1 MRKGKSMV
9 IKKEKDASS
18 ALGEETFKRMI
29 VWIDVKIDTC
39 HRMKKIQVFFI
50 DQVKHLLII
59 FSSFPPSTIYRRI
72 PNHFSFSRVHW
83 IFPNYHYLY
92 NYAIIS
98 FFYFHEFC
106 AFGVKSIFVVPVFF
120 LLSTNLRISCTIKCF
135 KTVFTVHFKVEQMGF
150 HLYHNLLNF
159 KT

>member
-1 MRKGKSMV
+1 MQLSSQEKCILNMRKGKSMV

-83 IFPNYHYLY
+83 IYFR
-92 NYAIIS
+92 IIITYIITQLFLFFTFMNFVPFELNLFLSYQS
-98 FFYFHEFC
+98 FFAKHEF
-106 AFGVKSIFVVPVFF
+106 AYIV
-120 LLSTNLRISCTIKCF
+120 
-135 KTVFTVHFKVEQMGF
+135 
-150 HLYHNLLNF
+150 YY
-159 KT
+159 

>member
-1 MRKGKSMV
+1 MQLSSQEKCILNMRKGKSMV

-72 PNHFSFSRVHW
+72 PSHFSFSRVHL

-92 NYAIIS
+92 KYAIIS
-98 FFYFHEFC
+98 FFTFMNFVPFELNLFLSYQSFFAKHEF
-106 AFGVKSIFVVPVFF
+106 AYIV
-120 LLSTNLRISCTIKCF
+120 
-135 KTVFTVHFKVEQMGF
+135 
-150 HLYHNLLNF
+150 YY
-159 KT
+159 

>member
-1 MRKGKSMV
+1 MRKEKSTV

-59 FSSFPPSTIYRRI
+59 FSFPIDRI
-72 PNHFSFSRVHW
+72 PMHSQPLF
-83 IFPNYHYLY
+83 IF
-92 NYAIIS
+92 
-98 FFYFHEFC
+98 
-106 AFGVKSIFVVPVFF
+106 
-120 LLSTNLRISCTIKCF
+120 
-135 KTVFTVHFKVEQMGF
+135 
-150 HLYHNLLNF
+150 
-159 KT
+159 

>member
-59 FSSFPPSTIYRRI
+59 FSSFPPSTIDAFPTIFHFLEFTGYFRI
-72 PNHFSFSRVHW
+72 
-83 IFPNYHYLY
+83 
-92 NYAIIS
+92 IITYINTQLFLFFTFMNFVPFELNLFLSYQS
-98 FFYFHEFC
+98 FFAKHEF
-106 AFGVKSIFVVPVFF
+106 AYIV
-120 LLSTNLRISCTIKCF
+120 
-135 KTVFTVHFKVEQMGF
+135 
-150 HLYHNLLNF
+150 YY
-159 KT
+159 